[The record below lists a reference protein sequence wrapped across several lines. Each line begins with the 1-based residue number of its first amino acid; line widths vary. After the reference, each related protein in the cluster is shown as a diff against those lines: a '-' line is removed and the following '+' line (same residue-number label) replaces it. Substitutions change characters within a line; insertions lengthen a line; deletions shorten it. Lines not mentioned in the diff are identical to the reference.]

1 MSFCPSC
8 KCEYR
13 PGFARCSDCDME
25 LVESLPEENG
35 KELDRGKL
43 ELVLLT
49 SFPNPMQ
56 AQMFQGLLESN
67 GVVSMLQSD
76 FNAGAGTY
84 TASPNA
90 ILVREVDFPKGRELY
105 GQYLGGDRPEKREPG
120 KDGQDA

>member
-1 MSFCPSC
+1 
-8 KCEYR
+8 
-13 PGFARCSDCDME
+13 ME